1 MKKLMIAGAC
11 GLMLFAAC
19 AFAGDTKPQPKVAGS
34 GLYFNVK
41 I

>member
-19 AFAGDTKPQPKVAGS
+19 AFANDTKAQPKVAGS
-34 GLYFNVK
+34 GFLIRVK
-41 I
+41 V